1 MNGVDIAT
9 LADKYGTPLY
19 VLDENRLRENC
30 RIYVNA
36 MKKHFGPQSMPAYA
50 SKALSVRAVYK
61 VVEQEGFGTDIV
73 SPGELYAAL
82 AAGFP
87 TDKMIFHGS
96 NKTDADIAYGVDSK
110 VEWFAVDN
118 YEELNAIDE
127 YAASVGTV
135 QKILIRLSP
144 GIDPHTFEA
153 VNTGKVDSK
162 FGVAIETG
170 QARELVQTA
179 LGKKNISVCGYHCH
193 IGSQIFDIEPFTDA
207 ATILLKFSAQI
218 RDEFGFE
225 ADIIN
230 LGGGFGV
237 RYTEDDPIIDIEKN
251 IEDIA
256 AAIRKT
262 CENNNL
268 KMPRIFMEPGRG
280 VIANAMLTVYTVGSV
295 KMITGFKNYASV
307 DGGMTDNPRYAL
319 YKSPYTVVSV
329 DRATEPA
336 DFNCTIAGRCC
347 ESGDLIQEGVDIP
360 APKRGDR
367 LAVFVTGAY
376 NLAMASNYNRVPK
389 LPIVMIEA
397 DGNDK
402 LVLRRETY
410 EDLIACE
417 V

>member
-1 MNGVDIAT
+1 MNGVDIAL

-61 VVEQEGFGTDIV
+61 IVEQEGFGTDIV

-87 TDKMIFHGS
+87 PEKMIFHGS
-96 NKTDADIAYGVDSK
+96 NKTDEDIAYGIDSK
-110 VEWFAVDN
+110 VGWFAVDN
-118 YEELNAIDE
+118 YEELNAIDA

-135 QKILIRLSP
+135 QSIIIRLTP

-162 FGVAIETG
+162 FGAAIETG
-170 QARELVQTA
+170 QARELVRA
-179 LGKKNISVCGYHCH
+179 VLGKENISVCGYHCH

-207 ATILLKFSAQI
+207 AKIMLKFSAEI
-218 RDEFGFE
+218 RGEFGFE

-237 RYTEDDPIIDIEKN
+237 RYTEDDPPIDIEKN
-251 IEDIA
+251 IEGIA
-256 AAIRKT
+256 AVIRET
-262 CENNNL
+262 CSNNNL
-268 KMPRIFMEPGRG
+268 KAPRIFMEPGRG

-295 KMITGFKNYASV
+295 KTITGFKNYASV

-329 DRATEPA
+329 DRMAEPA
-336 DFNCTIAGRCC
+336 DFTCTIAGRCC
-347 ESGDLIQEGVDIP
+347 ESGDLIQEGVNIP

-367 LAVFVTGAY
+367 LAVLVTGAY
-376 NLAMASNYNRVPK
+376 NLAMASHYNRVPK
-389 LPIVMIEA
+389 LPIVMIGT
-397 DGNDK
+397 DGSDK
-402 LVLRRETY
+402 LILRRETY
-410 EDLIACE
+410 EDLLACE